1 MLSQQIYALLY
12 STSLILS
19 CAIYRKAGGVPN
31 WIVLLLPLS
40 KRLHSIF
47 VLRLFNDVWAV
58 VLTQLSIL
66 ALGEGLSDLAALLLS
81 IALSVK
87 MSVLLYLPAFLVVLV
102 KQRGLAPTIRI
113 SLMIFHSSRTDGIS
127 IP

>member
-1 MLSQQIYALLY
+1 MRNDFHRYPAGHVYIHLLLYKLTDAGRNLALSQQVYAILY

-31 WIVLLLPLS
+31 WILLLLPLS

-58 VLTQLSIL
+58 VITQLSLL
-66 ALGEGLSDLAALLLS
+66 ALGGGLSDLATLLL
-81 IALSVK
+81 
-87 MSVLLYLPAFLVVLV
+87 
-102 KQRGLAPTIRI
+102 R
-113 SLMIFHSSRTDGIS
+113 
-127 IP
+127 